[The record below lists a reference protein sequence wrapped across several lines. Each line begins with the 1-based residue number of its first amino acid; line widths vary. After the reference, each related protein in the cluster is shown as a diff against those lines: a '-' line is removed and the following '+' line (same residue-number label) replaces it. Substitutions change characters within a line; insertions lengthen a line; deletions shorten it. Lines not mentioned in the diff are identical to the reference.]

1 MTYIRFGTVGSRTY
15 GVSAIKLAMH
25 VQELV
30 SDVNACFRRFLSRLA
45 KPWHQKDP
53 EQVIYMQNTPCVA
66 LGNRSIGLGVS
77 VE

>member
-25 VQELV
+25 VQEL
-30 SDVNACFRRFLSRLA
+30 
-45 KPWHQKDP
+45 PWHQKDP